1 MVLALFLAEY
11 LFLGLFAASIPDEAE
26 LAAFFA
32 AYLAVSN
39 VVELGIELWFTPWL
53 IRRVGVRGANLLH
66 PVLMLGAFVGLA
78 ARFDFASAIGARAA
92 RELAE
97 NGIAMPV
104 RSLVYNAMPA
114 RFRGRMRALLEGIVF
129 YAGMSLAGG
138 VLILFRDADPLWLC
152 GAGAAAAL
160 AYFLANVR
168 TRRAYVD
175 TLVEQLRAGRLDL
188 TAMGRLGAWEASRLA
203 ELWELLLRTEGE
215 RPFPELLE
223 LAPHLA
229 ARGIVEPL
237 VRAASHPNAA
247 VRRACIEALAG
258 TGAAAGPLALALDDA
273 DAGVRLTALRGLA
286 RPGADRGFLA
296 ARAREL
302 LSDPDPRVR
311 AEAALECGAEGLAV
325 LEKMAGSGLA
335 AEAVAALAVA
345 PAALAPA
352 VVRCARSA
360 HAEIRAAALE
370 SLARQA
376 RGAGPADGA
385 GPTSAAPPGEELAPA
400 ELADALA
407 DPHPAVRRASLRLL
421 ATRRDPGA
429 AEQLARSLDDASA
442 EVRAAA
448 ETALAARGAGGVA
461 AAEPYL
467 RSRRCGPWR
476 RATCATPAPCWSSSC
491 DGSRASSGTSP
502 SPRRGSRTTR
512 APRRTCC
519 ARPSRTR
526 ARASAD
532 SPSRSSRSSSS
543 ARWCARSSAA
553 SQTAGRA
560 CARTRS
566 RCSRISATATRPT
579 SSWPSTNRGRWP
591 SAPAPWTAS
600 SPSPRTPR
608 RSSSRRAARRC
619 ASCGPRPAPWPR
631 RRGTRPR
638 RRRRWN
644 ACWPSNACSC
654 WRS

>member
-1 MVLALFLAEY
+1 VRLGQRGLRRWGLLAEEESDESSMEGLRGAVRFLGTSPLARWLVASVLGMVLALFLAEY

-237 VRAASHPNAA
+237 VP
-247 VRRACIEALAG
+247 
-258 TGAAAGPLALALDDA
+258 
-273 DAGVRLTALRGLA
+273 
-286 RPGADRGFLA
+286 
-296 ARAREL
+296 
-302 LSDPDPRVR
+302 
-311 AEAALECGAEGLAV
+311 
-325 LEKMAGSGLA
+325 
-335 AEAVAALAVA
+335 
-345 PAALAPA
+345 
-352 VVRCARSA
+352 
-360 HAEIRAAALE
+360 
-370 SLARQA
+370 
-376 RGAGPADGA
+376 
-385 GPTSAAPPGEELAPA
+385 
-400 ELADALA
+400 
-407 DPHPAVRRASLRLL
+407 
-421 ATRRDPGA
+421 
-429 AEQLARSLDDASA
+429 
-442 EVRAAA
+442 
-448 ETALAARGAGGVA
+448 
-461 AAEPYL
+461 
-467 RSRRCGPWR
+467 
-476 RATCATPAPCWSSSC
+476 
-491 DGSRASSGTSP
+491 
-502 SPRRGSRTTR
+502 
-512 APRRTCC
+512 PRRT
-519 ARPSRTR
+519 RTR
-526 ARASAD
+526 RSGAHASRRSPARERRRARSR
-532 SPSRSSRSSSS
+532 SPS
-543 ARWCARSSAA
+543 
-553 SQTAGRA
+553 TTPTPA
-560 CARTRS
+560 C
-566 RCSRISATATRPT
+566 
-579 SSWPSTNRGRWP
+579 G
-591 SAPAPWTAS
+591 
-600 SPSPRTPR
+600 
-608 RSSSRRAARRC
+608 
-619 ASCGPRPAPWPR
+619 
-631 RRGTRPR
+631 
-638 RRRRWN
+638 
-644 ACWPSNACSC
+644 
-654 WRS
+654 